1 MKIICIIQARMG
13 SERLPG
19 KDIKPIKGVPLIGYT
34 IDRLKRSR
42 YIDEIILATSDKEQ
56 DDKLVDVAQEYKIE
70 CFRGSEENVLER
82 YVKCAKKY
90 NGDII
95 IRITGDCPLIDPIIV
110 DNVIT
115 KLIIYK
121 YDYVRLDVPNTF
133 IRGFDVEVFT
143 KECLLKTY
151 NIVNEIYGEIINKY
165 KEHVTLFIYEN
176 KELFNIGYV
185 LGEKEFYRDYRIC
198 VDTIEDFQVVENI
211 IENLKEDELRF
222 SNIVSYIDESNINYI
237 NKETVQKNN

>member
-1 MKIICIIQARMG
+1 MKVICIIQARMG

-19 KDIKPIKGVPLIGYT
+19 KVIKPIKGVPLIGYT
-34 IDRLKRSR
+34 IERLKKSK

-56 DDKLVDVAQEYKIE
+56 DDKLVDVVNQYNIKI
-70 CFRGSEENVLER
+70 FRGSEENVLER
-82 YVKCAKKY
+82 YVQCCKKY

-95 IRITGDCPLIDPIIV
+95 IRITGDCPFVDPVIV

-115 KLIIYK
+115 KFIMYK

-143 KECLLKTY
+143 KETLSKTY
-151 NIVNEIYGEIINKY
+151 NIVNETYGNIINKY

-185 LGEKEFYRDYRIC
+185 IGEKEFYRNYRVC
-198 VDTIEDFQVVENI
+198 VDTIEDFYVVENI
-211 IENLKEDELRF
+211 IENLKEEELKF
-222 SNIVSYIDESNINYI
+222 SNIVDYIDKSNINHI
-237 NKETVQKNN
+237 NEEIVQKNN

>member
-19 KDIKPIKGVPLIGYT
+19 KVIKPIKGVPLIGYT

-115 KLIIYK
+115 KLIMYK

-143 KECLLKTY
+143 KESLFRTY
-151 NIVNEIYGEIINKY
+151 NIVSEKYNGVINKY

-176 KELFNIGYV
+176 RELFNVGYV
-185 LGEKEFYRDYRIC
+185 IGEKEFNRNYRVC
-198 VDTIEDFQVVENI
+198 VDTFEDFQVVENI
-211 IENLKEDELRF
+211 IENMRKEDLQYTD
-222 SNIVSYIDESNINYI
+222 IVCYIDVSNINNI
-237 NKETVQKNN
+237 NKEVIQKNS

>member
-19 KDIKPIKGVPLIGYT
+19 KVIKPIKGVPLIGYT

-115 KLIIYK
+115 KLIMYK
-121 YDYVRLDVPNTF
+121 YDYVRLLCP
-133 IRGFDVEVFT
+133 R
-143 KECLLKTY
+143 
-151 NIVNEIYGEIINKY
+151 
-165 KEHVTLFIYEN
+165 
-176 KELFNIGYV
+176 
-185 LGEKEFYRDYRIC
+185 R
-198 VDTIEDFQVVENI
+198 
-211 IENLKEDELRF
+211 
-222 SNIVSYIDESNINYI
+222 
-237 NKETVQKNN
+237 

>member
-19 KDIKPIKGVPLIGYT
+19 KVIKPIKGVPLIGYT

-56 DDKLVDVAQEYKIE
+56 DDKLVDVANEYKIE

-82 YVKCAKKY
+82 YVKCTKKY
-90 NGDII
+90 DGDII

-115 KLIIYK
+115 KLIMYK

>member
-19 KDIKPIKGVPLIGYT
+19 KVVKPIKGIPLIGYT

-42 YIDEIILATSDKEQ
+42 YIDEIILATSNKKQ
-56 DDKLVDVAQEYKIE
+56 DDKLVDVAKEYKIE

-82 YVKCAKKY
+82 YVKCSEKY
-90 NGDII
+90 NGDVI

-115 KLIIYK
+115 KLIMYK

-133 IRGFDVEVFT
+133 IRGFDIEVFT
-143 KECLLKTY
+143 KESLFRTY
-151 NIVNEIYGEIINKY
+151 NIVSEKYAGVINKY

-185 LGEKEFYRDYRIC
+185 IGEKEFNRNYRVC
-198 VDTIEDFQVVENI
+198 VDTFEDFQVVKNI
-211 IENLKEDELRF
+211 IENIKKEDLQYN
-222 SNIVSYIDESNINYI
+222 NIVHYIDESHIDNL
-237 NKETVQKNN
+237 NKEVIQKNS

>member
-19 KDIKPIKGVPLIGYT
+19 KVIKPIKGVPLIGYT

-115 KLIIYK
+115 KLIMYK

>member
-19 KDIKPIKGVPLIGYT
+19 KVIKPIKGVPLIGYT

-115 KLIIYK
+115 KLIMYR

>member
-19 KDIKPIKGVPLIGYT
+19 KVVKPIKGIPLIGYT
-34 IDRLKRSR
+34 INRLKRSR
-42 YIDEIILATSDKEQ
+42 YIDEIILATSDKKQ
-56 DDKLVDVAQEYKIE
+56 DDKLVDVAKEYKIDY
-70 CFRGSEENVLER
+70 FRGSEENVLER
-82 YVKCAKKY
+82 YVKCSEKY

-115 KLIIYK
+115 ELIMYK

-133 IRGFDVEVFT
+133 VRGFDVEVFT
-143 KECLLKTY
+143 KESLLRVY
-151 NIVNEIYGEIINKY
+151 NIVNEKYNNVINKY

-176 KELFNIGYV
+176 KELFNVGYV
-185 LGEKEFYRDYRIC
+185 KGVEELNRDYRVC
-198 VDTIEDFQVVENI
+198 VDTFEDFQVVENV
-211 IENLKEDELRF
+211 IENMKEEDLRYVD
-222 SNIVSYIDESNINYI
+222 IIHYIDRSKVNNF
-237 NKETVQKNN
+237 NKDIVQKNI

>member
-19 KDIKPIKGVPLIGYT
+19 KVVKPIKGIPLIGYT
-34 IDRLKRSR
+34 INRLKRSR
-42 YIDEIILATSDKEQ
+42 YIDEIILATSDKKQ
-56 DDKLVDVAQEYKIE
+56 DDKLVDVAKEYKIDY
-70 CFRGSEENVLER
+70 FRGSEENVLER
-82 YVKCAKKY
+82 YVKCSEKY

-115 KLIIYK
+115 ELIMYK

-133 IRGFDVEVFT
+133 VRGFDVEVFT
-143 KECLLKTY
+143 KESLLRVY
-151 NIVNEIYGEIINKY
+151 NIVNEKYNNVINKY

-185 LGEKEFYRDYRIC
+185 KGVEELNRDYRVC
-198 VDTIEDFQVVENI
+198 VDTFEDFQVVENV
-211 IENLKEDELRF
+211 IENMKEEDLRYVD
-222 SNIVSYIDESNINYI
+222 IIHYIDRSKVNNF
-237 NKETVQKNN
+237 NKDIVQKNI